1 MTLLAKQN
9 AHELDQY
16 IKFFPVEHKYT
27 FRDQNIN
34 RSVTELVHQQF
45 PRFNADTVAEQ
56 MSRKHYNNKK
66 NQYYQK
72 TKEDILQLWE
82 DNKNDACSKGTDLH
96 QCIEYVYNGITVEND
111 TKEFSFFKNFQRDY
125 SHLVP
130 YRTEW
135 EVCYEEKSLA
145 GSIDMIFKNP
155 DGTFSIYDWKRC
167 KRLEKSNNFEFGF
180 DELDHLPNCNF
191 WHYTL
196 QLNIYKYILE
206 YKYNFTIKS
215 LHLVVMHP
223 NNSNYQ
229 IYECPNLQA
238 EVKSIMDKLHEVS

>member
-96 QCIEYVYNGITVEND
+96 QCIEYVYNAEEERTNADLDYEAN
-111 TKEFSFFKNFQRDY
+111 KEARSDQKEYNLDQQILSMQNNASFLGAAAAFGLDKTG
-125 SHLVP
+125 L
-130 YRTEW
+130 
-135 EVCYEEKSLA
+135 
-145 GSIDMIFKNP
+145 GS
-155 DGTFSIYDWKRC
+155 
-167 KRLEKSNNFEFGF
+167 RLGG
-180 DELDHLPNCNF
+180 
-191 WHYTL
+191 
-196 QLNIYKYILE
+196 
-206 YKYNFTIKS
+206 
-215 LHLVVMHP
+215 
-223 NNSNYQ
+223 
-229 IYECPNLQA
+229 
-238 EVKSIMDKLHEVS
+238 